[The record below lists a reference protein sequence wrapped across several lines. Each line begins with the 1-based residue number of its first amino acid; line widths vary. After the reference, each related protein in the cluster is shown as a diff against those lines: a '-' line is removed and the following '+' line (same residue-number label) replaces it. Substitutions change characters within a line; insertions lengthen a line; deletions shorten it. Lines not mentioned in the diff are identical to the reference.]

1 MQGIQKRLAGL
12 SVVGLALGLVAGS
25 ADTATATAAGAGVAE
40 TGSVA
45 FYENSDFTGHTIS
58 IRYTGCSRVVRDPS
72 PTHTIE
78 AFDNRPPAGC
88 QVVLLDRVGRS
99 TVLCA
104 GRGQVP
110 APFQRPS
117 TILIKPGVSRPCGI
131 GA

>member
-25 ADTATATAAGAGVAE
+25 AGTATAAGAGVAQ
-40 TGSVA
+40 TGSVF
-45 FYENSDFTGHTIS
+45 FYENSDFTGRTIS
-58 IRYTGCSRVVRDPS
+58 IRYTGCSMVVRDPF
-72 PTHTIE
+72 PTHTIGS
-78 AFDNRPPAGC
+78 FDNRPPAGC
-88 QVVLLDRVGRS
+88 QVALLDRVAGS

-110 APFQRPS
+110 APFRRPS
-117 TILIKPGVSRPCGI
+117 TVLIKPGVSRPCGI